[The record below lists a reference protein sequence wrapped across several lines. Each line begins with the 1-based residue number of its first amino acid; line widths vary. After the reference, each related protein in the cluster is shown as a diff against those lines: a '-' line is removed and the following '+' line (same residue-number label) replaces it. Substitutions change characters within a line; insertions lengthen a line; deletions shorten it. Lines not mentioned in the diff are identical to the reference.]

1 MGDSPE
7 IRGGLLAR
15 NTALNLVG
23 QVIPL
28 LVGLATIPYV
38 VRGLGTEGF
47 GILSLAWLL
56 LGYFSLFDLGLGRAT
71 TKFVAECLGRAEMD
85 RLPGVVWTALGF
97 QVLSGVAGGLL
108 MGALTPLLVDR
119 ILKIPPSLVGE
130 TKTTFFI
137 LAASLPF
144 VLASNSLRGVLE
156 GGQRFDMVNFIKI
169 PASISVFLLPAIAL
183 SFGLRL
189 PGIVLLLVLARLAST
204 LAYLLVCFRIF
215 SVLRHSIRFSIQ
227 SRILRPLAAYG
238 GWVTVTNVVSP
249 VLVYAD
255 RFLIGSM
262 LSASAIGYYAAPY
275 EAVARLSVLYGS
287 LVTALFPA
295 FSSLRSAGDL
305 DGLERMYAKSIKFL
319 LLIAGPLM
327 LVLVVFARD
336 LLLLWLGEDFALH
349 STFVFRL
356 FAVGF
361 FLTSL
366 FVVPFTLLQGLG
378 RADITAKFHVAELFF
393 YVPLVW
399 VLTMHWGL
407 RGAAIAWTC
416 RVIGDGVLLFGAAW
430 RVFSFSPV
438 LLIRKP
444 CSRSILL
451 LTGFGLLL
459 YLVANSEITIFL
471 RGALTAGLTI
481 AFYGGVWNYVL
492 DPSEKGIIG
501 SLVGYSATAPRESN

>member
-1 MGDSPE
+1 
-7 IRGGLLAR
+7 
-15 NTALNLVG
+15 LVN
-23 QVIPL
+23 
-28 LVGLATIPYV
+28 Y
-38 VRGLGTEGF
+38 
-47 GILSLAWLL
+47 
-56 LGYFSLFDLGLGRAT
+56 
-71 TKFVAECLGRAEMD
+71 
-85 RLPGVVWTALGF
+85 
-97 QVLSGVAGGLL
+97 
-108 MGALTPLLVDR
+108 
-119 ILKIPPSLVGE
+119 
-130 TKTTFFI
+130 
-137 LAASLPF
+137 
-144 VLASNSLRGVLE
+144 
-156 GGQRFDMVNFIKI
+156 IKI
-169 PASISVFLLPAIAL
+169 PTSISVFLLPAIAL
-183 SFGLRL
+183 PFGLRL
-189 PGIVLLLVLARLAST
+189 PGIVLLLVLARAGSA
-204 LAYLLVCFRIF
+204 LAYMVVCLRVFP
-215 SVLRHSIRFSIQ
+215 VLRRAITFSLQPKIA
-227 SRILRPLAAYG
+227 RPLVAYG

-249 VLVYAD
+249 VLAYAD

-262 LSASAIGYYAAPY
+262 VSVSAIGYYAAPY

-305 DGLERMYAKSIKFL
+305 DGLEHMYAKSIKFL
-319 LLIAGPLM
+319 LLIVGPVM
-327 LVLVVFARD
+327 LVLVFFARN

-438 LLIRKP
+438 LLIRRP

-451 LTGFGLLL
+451 LMGLGLPL
-459 YLVANSEITIFL
+459 YLVANLEITTLL
-471 RGALTAGLTI
+471 RGVLTAGLAI

-492 DPSEKGIIG
+492 DPPEKGIIG
-501 SLVGYSATAPRESN
+501 SLVRYSATAPRESN

>member
-1 MGDSPE
+1 MAETPQIHGT
-7 IRGGLLAR
+7 LLAR
-15 NTALNLVG
+15 NTALNLIG

-38 VRGLGTEGF
+38 VRGLGTERF

-71 TKFVAECLGRAEMD
+71 TKFVAECLGRGEMD

-108 MGALTPLLVDR
+108 VGALTPLLVDR
-119 ILKIPPSLVGE
+119 ILKIPSSLVGE

-156 GGQRFDMVNFIKI
+156 AGQRFDMVNFIKV

-183 SFGLRL
+183 PFGLRL
-189 PGIVLLLVLARLAST
+189 PGIVLLLVLARLGST

-215 SVLRHSIRFSIQ
+215 PVLRHSIRFSFQ
-227 SRILRPLAAYG
+227 SKILRPLAAYG
-238 GWVTVTNVVSP
+238 GWLTVTNVVSP

-255 RFLIGSM
+255 RFLIGSL
-262 LSASAIGYYAAPY
+262 LSVSAIGYYAAPY

-305 DGLERMYAKSIKFL
+305 DGLEHMYAKSIKFL
-319 LLIAGPLM
+319 LLIVGPVM
-327 LVLVVFARD
+327 LVLVFFARN

-459 YLVANSEITIFL
+459 YLVAKLEITIFL
-471 RGALTAGLTI
+471 KGALTAGLAI

-492 DPSEKGIIG
+492 DPPEKGIIG
-501 SLVGYSATAPRESN
+501 SLARYLATAPRESN